1 MLLIKNGYVK
11 PITGADIPCGQVLID
26 QGKILAVGET
36 VDAPADCP
44 VYDATGCMV
53 TPGLIDGHTHLG
65 IHEEAQRWEG
75 NDTNEYSN
83 PVTPTI
89 RGIDGIN
96 PMDEGFTNA
105 LHGGVTTAVIGPG
118 SANVVGGTFAALKL
132 HGHCVDDMVIKEPVA
147 MKIAFGENPKGAYG
161 QNGRKEPYTRM
172 GVASL
177 LRQLLAKTKKYA
189 EDIAAAEKD
198 SAKTRLFDPQLEA
211 MLPVIRKEIPL
222 KAHAHKAY
230 DILTA
235 LRIAREFDVN
245 ITLDHVTEGHLIV
258 EELKRAGKPL
268 LVGPSLGSK
277 TKIELAEKSF
287 ATPGILYNAGMEICI
302 ITDAPVIPLYYLPLC
317 AGLAIREGLPE
328 DAAWRAITINP
339 AKVAGIDAR
348 VGSLEPGKD
357 ADIAVFRGNPLRD
370 IQAKAQQVFVG
381 GEPVL

>member
-36 VDAPADCP
+36 VDVPADCP

-96 PMDEGFTNA
+96 PMDEGFANA
-105 LHGGVTTAVIGPG
+105 LRGGVTTAVIGPG

-177 LRQLLAKTKKYA
+177 LRQLLAKTRKYA

-198 SAKTRLFDPQLEA
+198 PAKARPFDPQLEA

>member
-348 VGSLEPGKD
+348 VGSIEAGKD

>member
-96 PMDEGFTNA
+96 PMDEGFANA
-105 LHGGVTTAVIGPG
+105 LRGGVTTAVIGPG

-132 HGHCVDDMVIKEPVA
+132 HGRCVDDMVIREPVA

-177 LRQLLAKTKKYA
+177 LRQLLTRTKKYA

-198 SAKTRLFDPQLEA
+198 PAKARPFDPQLEA

-235 LRIAREFDVN
+235 LRIAREFDVD

-339 AKVAGIDAR
+339 AKVAGIDER

-357 ADIAVFRGNPLRD
+357 ADIAVFAGNPLRD
-370 IQAKAQQVFVG
+370 IQAKARQVFVG

>member
-36 VDAPADCP
+36 VDVPADCP

-83 PVTPTI
+83 PVTPTV

-96 PMDEGFTNA
+96 PMDEGFANA
-105 LHGGVTTAVIGPG
+105 LKGGVTTAVIGPG

-132 HGHCVDDMVIKEPVA
+132 HGRCVDDMVIKEPVA

-177 LRQLLAKTKKYA
+177 LRQLLAKTRKYA

-198 SAKTRLFDPQLEA
+198 PAKTRPFDPQLEA

-245 ITLDHVTEGHLIV
+245 ITLDHVTEVHLIV

-328 DAAWRAITINP
+328 EAAWRAITINP